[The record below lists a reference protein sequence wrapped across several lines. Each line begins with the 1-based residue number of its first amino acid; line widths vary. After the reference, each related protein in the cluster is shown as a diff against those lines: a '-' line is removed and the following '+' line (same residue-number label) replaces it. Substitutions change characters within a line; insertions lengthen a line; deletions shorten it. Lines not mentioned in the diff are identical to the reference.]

1 MKHFAIHKLSKT
13 QPSLL
18 TKVSDRL
25 CCGDGDS
32 IVLHSYYTYDHAGER
47 TLKLTGNNDIMDVNA
62 DEMMTVAMLNNL
74 TMYPSPYLVLSD
86 RGYTKHYYTGSER
99 LCARIG
105 GGNLATIDQ
114 VIIPD
119 YDLSQKANELF
130 EHCLNMNIERELS
143 HDYNLECITGIDED
157 YEELR
162 HWIDG
167 IPIRLNSETQID
179 LQTFKDMMNHYTSV
193 EESEDEVFFYHSDHL
208 GSASW
213 ITNGSGTPIQH
224 LQYMPYG
231 EPFVNERTT
240 AYEERF
246 TFTGK
251 ERDSETGFSYFGA
264 RYYDSDL
271 MTGWLSVDPLADKYP
286 NISPYAYCN
295 WNPVKIVDPNGE
307 FGILAH
313 SIMVKNALK
322 NTNLNWNS
330 KFKILW
336 ATGWTSDVKKENREN
351 NEVHFDSQTDKV
363 KNFQNIKDNF
373 AKYKDSSSEKIKDGK
388 FEEAGIDLHTVAD
401 FYAHSNY
408 VELYLEY
415 AKSSNTEITSEDAI
429 PLFSDVYSNPENY
442 SGFLE
447 ILNNKLTTGIYDS
460 MMEDFFSRD
469 PKSHK
474 RMNHDSP
481 FSNMGRKK
489 YNGIKAYKF
498 ARSLAEREINTI
510 INSLNQN

>member
-1 MKHFAIHKLSKT
+1 MHNDVQLSAMFFGKNIQNIPFFSST
-13 QPSLL
+13 QTAVKEFDSYGL
-18 TKVSDRL
+18 KV
-25 CCGDGDS
+25 
-32 IVLHSYYTYDHAGER
+32 
-47 TLKLTGNNDIMDVNA
+47 
-62 DEMMTVAMLNNL
+62 
-74 TMYPSPYLVLSD
+74 
-86 RGYTKHYYTGSER
+86 
-99 LCARIG
+99 
-105 GGNLATIDQ
+105 
-114 VIIPD
+114 
-119 YDLSQKANELF
+119 
-130 EHCLNMNIERELS
+130 
-143 HDYNLECITGIDED
+143 
-157 YEELR
+157 
-162 HWIDG
+162 
-167 IPIRLNSETQID
+167 
-179 LQTFKDMMNHYTSV
+179 
-193 EESEDEVFFYHSDHL
+193 
-208 GSASW
+208 
-213 ITNGSGTPIQH
+213 
-224 LQYMPYG
+224 
-231 EPFVNERTT
+231 
-240 AYEERF
+240 F